1 MFLTICCGLFTFWE
15 SVSPKQQD
23 LSHSFISTDTP
34 SHLNFLSS
42 RPSIDNQAQQS
53 VTAARQHD
61 SKAQQQ
67 QLQNCTSVAGLPSHG
82 HANTHTHTHTHTRM
96 KQASTQAIML
106 LLLLLQVVMVML
118 TFTAAVPVRQQP
130 RPRSSNSDRP
140 NFVVIFADGEL
151 LPSFLYFF
159 FFKPTTTLALLGL
172 IASQ

>member
-1 MFLTICCGLFTFWE
+1 
-15 SVSPKQQD
+15 
-23 LSHSFISTDTP
+23 
-34 SHLNFLSS
+34 
-42 RPSIDNQAQQS
+42 
-53 VTAARQHD
+53 
-61 SKAQQQ
+61 
-67 QLQNCTSVAGLPSHG
+67 
-82 HANTHTHTHTHTRM
+82 M

-159 FFKPTTTLALLGL
+159 FQAHHHLGSPWFDCFTMNRFPPPIPPL
-172 IASQ
+172 C